1 MDELA
6 AGTAEITATRS
17 SVQYSKIMNLW
28 RLSGSRSAAAAAR
41 IMLLQQSRRRR
52 RRSILFGNNSIV
64 MSLNG
69 MYLTCLL
76 LWLSSTFF
84 QLRPWS
90 CSAQNTAA
98 GIKKSHLQEFFWRN
112 VSGQSPACFLG
123 MLYKELRTLQ
133 WSWRIATICK
143 VKKLDNEECHVC
155 CASDTC
161 IVGL

>member
-1 MDELA
+1 MDESA
-6 AGTAEITATRS
+6 AGIAEITATRS

-28 RLSGSRSAAAAAR
+28 RLSGSWPAAAAAR

-52 RRSILFGNNSIV
+52 RRSILFGNNTIV

-69 MYLTCLL
+69 MYTTCLL

-98 GIKKSHLQEFFWRN
+98 GIKKSHLQEFFLRN
-112 VSGQSPACFLG
+112 VCGQSPACFLG
-123 MLYKELRTLQ
+123 MLCKELRTLQ

>member
-1 MDELA
+1 MDEVA
-6 AGTAEITATRS
+6 AGIAEITSTRS

-28 RLSGSRSAAAAAR
+28 RLSGSWPAAAAAR

-52 RRSILFGNNSIV
+52 SILFGNNSIV
-64 MSLNG
+64 TSLNG
-69 MYLTCLL
+69 MYTTCLL

-143 VKKLDNEECHVC
+143 VSWITKNAMFVARVTH
-155 CASDTC
+155 A
-161 IVGL
+161 

>member
-1 MDELA
+1 MDESA

-28 RLSGSRSAAAAAR
+28 RLSGSWPDAAAAR

-52 RRSILFGNNSIV
+52 RTSILSGNSTIV
-64 MSLNG
+64 TSLNG
-69 MYLTCLL
+69 MYTTCLL

-90 CSAQNTAA
+90 CSAQNIAA
-98 GIKKSHLQEFFWRN
+98 GIKKSHLQEFFLRN

-133 WSWRIATICK
+133 
-143 VKKLDNEECHVC
+143 
-155 CASDTC
+155 
-161 IVGL
+161 